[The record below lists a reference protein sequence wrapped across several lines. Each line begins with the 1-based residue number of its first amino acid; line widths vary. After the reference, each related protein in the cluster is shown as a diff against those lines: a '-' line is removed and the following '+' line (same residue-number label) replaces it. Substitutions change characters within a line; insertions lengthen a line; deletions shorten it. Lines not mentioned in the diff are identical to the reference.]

1 MKLMRKAILVMGLT
15 VSAAA
20 AAADI
25 DGTVPLTCTPSAG
38 FDCTPEKS
46 CGKLKPQSD
55 PPPGGWKVDIDF
67 ANKVIKTPYHQTN
80 LLPVQNTAI
89 NDDQL
94 ILQGASDKFAWSSV
108 VLRKTGKITITV
120 ADLKGAYLIR
130 PVQGS
135 DTWRLMVPLGER
147 SVTAAKRPW
156 IASASA

>member
-1 MKLMRKAILVMGLT
+1 MNLANATIFATGLAF
-15 VSAAA
+15 AALA
-20 AAADI
+20 HAADI
-25 DGTVPLTCTPSAG
+25 DGTVPLVCTPSAS

-67 ANKVIKTPYHQTN
+67 ANKIIKTPYHQTN

-120 ADLKGAYLIR
+120 ADLKGAYVIFGQCKVA
-130 PVQGS
+130 PPG
-135 DTWRLMVPLGER
+135 
-147 SVTAAKRPW
+147 
-156 IASASA
+156 

>member
-1 MKLMRKAILVMGLT
+1 MKLMRKAILAIGLT
-15 VSAAA
+15 ASAAA

-25 DGTVPLTCTPSAG
+25 DGSTPLTCTPSAS

-55 PPPGGWKVDIDF
+55 LPPGGWKMDIDF
-67 ANKVIKTPYHQTN
+67 ANKIIKTPYHQTN

-120 ADLKGAYLIR
+120 ADLKGAYVIFGQCKAVA
-130 PVQGS
+130 PAG
-135 DTWRLMVPLGER
+135 
-147 SVTAAKRPW
+147 
-156 IASASA
+156 

>member
-15 VSAAA
+15 ASAAA

-89 NDDQL
+89 NDEQL
-94 ILQGASDKFAWSSV
+94 ILQGAAEKFAWSSV
-108 VLRKTGKITITV
+108 VLRKTGKITITI
-120 ADLKGAYLIR
+120 ADRKGAYVIF
-130 PVQGS
+130 
-135 DTWRLMVPLGER
+135 GECK
-147 SVTAAKRPW
+147 AAAP
-156 IASASA
+156 AG

>member
-15 VSAAA
+15 ASAAA

-80 LLPVQNTAI
+80 LLPVQNTSI

-120 ADLKGAYLIR
+120 ADLKGAYLIFG
-130 PVQGS
+130 QCK
-135 DTWRLMVPLGER
+135 
-147 SVTAAKRPW
+147 AATPGG
-156 IASASA
+156 

>member
-1 MKLMRKAILVMGLT
+1 MKLMRKAILAIGLT
-15 VSAAA
+15 ASAAA

-80 LLPVQNTAI
+80 LLPVQNTAV

-120 ADLKGAYLIR
+120 ADLKGAYVIFG
-130 PVQGS
+130 QCK
-135 DTWRLMVPLGER
+135 
-147 SVTAAKRPW
+147 AAAP
-156 IASASA
+156 AG

>member
-1 MKLMRKAILVMGLT
+1 MRLMRKAILVMGLT
-15 VSAAA
+15 ASAAA
-20 AAADI
+20 AAAEI

-55 PPPGGWKVDIDF
+55 PPPGGWKVYIDF

-120 ADLKGAYLIR
+120 ADLKGAYLIFG
-130 PVQGS
+130 QCK
-135 DTWRLMVPLGER
+135 
-147 SVTAAKRPW
+147 AAAP
-156 IASASA
+156 AG

>member
-1 MKLMRKAILVMGLT
+1 MKLMRKAILAIGLT
-15 VSAAA
+15 ASAAA

-25 DGTVPLTCTPSAG
+25 DGSIPLTCTPSAS

-55 PPPGGWKVDIDF
+55 LPPGGWKMDIDF
-67 ANKVIKTPYHQTN
+67 ANKIIKTPYHQTN

-120 ADLKGAYLIR
+120 ADLKGAYVIFGQCKAVA
-130 PVQGS
+130 PAG
-135 DTWRLMVPLGER
+135 
-147 SVTAAKRPW
+147 
-156 IASASA
+156 